1 MSEILVDIR
10 NESETIK
17 KEFKNKDMVSIRELL
32 NLITDLKCEIADVE
46 EHYEEVIKHREQEIQ
61 DNYKQISPSEMY
73 GI

>member
-10 NESETIK
+10 NESESIK
-17 KEFKNKDMVSIRELL
+17 EEFKNKDRVTIRELL
-32 NLITDLKCEIADVE
+32 DTIADLRCE
-46 EHYEEVIKHREQEIQ
+46 KEEIIEHYEEVIKHREQEIQ